1 MRTDVRAGSSL
12 AAVRKALVSIGWI
25 SPAPPSSLCLATVV
39 SHWFLGSP
47 SSFLSCLGKD
57 RFSSPHFLQPPFPFT
72 DYLPL
77 KCLSIFQTWL
87 SLDPWHGFFV
97 ERNQSPR
104 IWRHERAS
112 TMRNEHNS
120 CFFQVCQLNI
130 SILPPCFRTGMM
142 TNFDLTCDRQFLRF
156 TRTSTLENQID
167 EIK

>member
-120 CFFQVCQLNI
+120 CFFSGL
-130 SILPPCFRTGMM
+130 SIKYFYLTTLLSNRHDDEFR
-142 TNFDLTCDRQFLRF
+142 FDLWPSVSSFYTHINTWKSNWWD
-156 TRTSTLENQID
+156 
-167 EIK
+167 